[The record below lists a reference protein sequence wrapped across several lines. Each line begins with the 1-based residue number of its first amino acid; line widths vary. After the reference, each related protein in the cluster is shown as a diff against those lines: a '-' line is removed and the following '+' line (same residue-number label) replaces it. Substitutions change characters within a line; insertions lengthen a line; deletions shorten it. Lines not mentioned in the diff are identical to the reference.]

1 MLFPRGDGSNEEQIL
16 RTSEPH
22 DSDLG
27 GGGEGGWGL
36 WDGAWGFSVS
46 GLGDGRGGG
55 GGLGLGLLGLEGV
68 RGFGM
73 VVAVSGLCFFKGV
86 WAGL

>member
-1 MLFPRGDGSNEEQIL
+1 MV
-16 RTSEPH
+16 
-22 DSDLG
+22 LG
-27 GGGEGGWGL
+27 GL
-36 WDGAWGFSVS
+36 VFRAWGT
-46 GLGDGRGGG
+46 GGGGG